1 MSDRRQ
7 VRVAPSFFDRLDELL
22 PAERTGSGTPSTGD
36 FLFYE
41 LPPLMDAL
49 AEDHRAVTLAV
60 EGLKQVRVLI
70 AAGTLVP
77 RVALYVTVADDGA
90 VEIIHL
96 QIDTDPG

>member
-1 MSDRRQ
+1 
-7 VRVAPSFFDRLDELL
+7 
-22 PAERTGSGTPSTGD
+22 
-36 FLFYE
+36 
-41 LPPLMDAL
+41 MDAL

-60 EGLKQVRVLI
+60 EGLEQVRVLI